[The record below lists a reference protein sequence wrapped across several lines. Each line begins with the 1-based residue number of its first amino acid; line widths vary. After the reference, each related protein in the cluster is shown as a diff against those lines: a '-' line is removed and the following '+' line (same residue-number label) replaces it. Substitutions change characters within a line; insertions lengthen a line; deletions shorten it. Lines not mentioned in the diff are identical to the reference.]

1 MGHTFFH
8 KARFVMP
15 KPTHFNRPPNESGTR
30 ESLSGVVERVTF
42 HNEDTG
48 FAVVRIQA
56 KGHRGLVTVVG
67 SIPAINP
74 GEWLVAEGTWVR
86 DRDHGLQMK
95 ADLLRSTPPTSLEG
109 IEKYLGS
116 GAIKGI
122 GPKYAKKL
130 IAKFGERIF
139 DIIED
144 SSIRLQEVEG
154 IGAERRK
161 RIKAAWNEQKAVREI
176 MVFLHSQGVTTGLAQ
191 RIYKLYGDKAIER
204 VRSNP
209 YRLAMDI
216 PNVGFQTADEIAQRV
231 GIPTDSLLRAEAGLT
246 HTLSEATGLGHCA
259 LPRQMLIETAT
270 QLLRIDQ
277 DLVEQSLARL
287 IDRQELQPDSIQG
300 EDLIFLPHLRKAE
313 LNVTE
318 RILRLATQPATYPP
332 IDLPKAIEWCE
343 KRTGK
348 TLAPQQRE
356 ALAQAVRSRV
366 MVITGGPGVGKTT
379 LVNSLLL
386 ILRAKSVRCV
396 LCAPTGRAAKRLT
409 ETTGLTA
416 STIHRLLEYSPAGGC
431 TFHPGNPLEGDL
443 FIVDETSMVDLPLM
457 SHLLSALPANA
468 SLVLVGDVDQL
479 PSVGPG
485 LVLSDLISSKK
496 IPVVRLTEIFRQAAD
511 SRIITSAHAI
521 NRGEL
526 PDLETINSESD
537 FFFIEREEPE
547 KIISTVIEMVKNRI
561 PARLGCNA
569 ITDVA
574 VLCPMNRNSL
584 GTREL
589 NTILQEAINPSRPG
603 ELRLEKFGW
612 RFQLRDKV
620 MQTRNNYDKEVFN
633 GDIGQVSAIH
643 ADDQILTVNFD
654 GKKVEY
660 EFGELD
666 ELSPAYAMTI
676 HKSQGSEFPAVIVP
690 IAMQQYL
697 LLQRNLL
704 YTAITRGKKMVVI
717 VGQKKA
723 LATAIRNEQIK
734 RRYTGLLFRLQ
745 QGE

>member
-1 MGHTFFH
+1 
-8 KARFVMP
+8 MP
-15 KPTHFNRPPNESGTR
+15 KPTHLNHPPASPDAR
-30 ESLSGVVERVTF
+30 ESVSGVVERVTF
-42 HNEDTG
+42 HNEETG
-48 FAVVRIQA
+48 FAVIKIQA
-56 KGHRGLVTVVG
+56 KGHRDLVTVVG
-67 SIPAINP
+67 SLPAVNP
-74 GEWLVAEGTWVR
+74 GEWLVAEGNWVR
-86 DRDHGLQMK
+86 DRDHGLQLK
-95 ADLLRSTPPTSLEG
+95 ADLLKCTPPTSLEG

-116 GAIKGI
+116 GSIKGI

-130 IAKFGERIF
+130 IAKFGDTIF
-139 DIIED
+139 EIIEN

-154 IGAERRK
+154 IGANRRK
-161 RIKAAWNEQKAVREI
+161 LIKAAWAEQKIVREI
-176 MVFLHSQGVTTGLAQ
+176 MVFLHTQGVTTGLAL
-191 RIYKLYGDKAIER
+191 RIYKLYGEKAIDL

-231 GIPTDSLLRAEAGLT
+231 GIPTDSLLRAGAGLA
-246 HTLSEATGLGHCA
+246 HTLSQATGMGHCA
-259 LPRQMLIETAT
+259 LPREMLVDTAT

-277 DLVEQSLARL
+277 SLVEQALTRM
-287 IDRQELQPDSIQG
+287 IERQELQPDPLNG
-300 EDLIFLPHLRKAE
+300 EDLIFLPHLHKAE
-313 LNVTE
+313 INVTD
-318 RILRLATQPATYPP
+318 RILRLASTPATYPP
-332 IDLPKAIEWCE
+332 IDLAKAIEWCQT
-343 KRTGK
+343 RTGK

-356 ALAQAVRSRV
+356 ALAQAIASRV

-416 STIHRLLEYSPAGGC
+416 STIHRLLEYAPNGGC
-431 TFHPGNPLEGDL
+431 KFHPGNPLEGDL
-443 FIVDETSMVDLPLM
+443 FIVDEMSMVDLPLM

-485 LVLSDLISSKK
+485 LVLSDLIASSKV
-496 IPVVRLTEIFRQAAD
+496 PVVRLTEIFRQAAN
-511 SRIITSAHAI
+511 SQIITSAHAI

-526 PDLETINSESD
+526 PDLETITSESD

-547 KIISTVIEMVKNRI
+547 KIISTIIEMVKNRI

-569 ITDVA
+569 VADIA

-589 NTILQEAINPSRPG
+589 NLLLQQAINPSRPG

-633 GDIGQVSAIH
+633 GDIGQVTHIH
-643 ADDQILTVNFD
+643 AEDQMLTVTFD
-654 GKKVEY
+654 SKKVDY

-690 IAMQQYL
+690 IAMQQFL

-723 LATAIRNEQIK
+723 FATAIQNQQIK
-734 RRYTGLLFRLQ
+734 RRFTGLLTRLVAGLAT
-745 QGE
+745 QG

>member
-1 MGHTFFH
+1 MRQPT
-8 KARFVMP
+8 P
-15 KPTHFNRPPNESGTR
+15 KSRPNPDSETR
-30 ESLSGVVERVTF
+30 ESLAGVVERVTF
-42 HNEDTG
+42 HNEETG
-48 FAVVRIQA
+48 FAVLRIQV
-56 KGHRGLVTVVG
+56 KGHRNLVTVVG
-67 SIPAINP
+67 SVPSVNP
-74 GEWLVAEGTWVR
+74 GEWLVAEGVWVR
-86 DRDHGLQMK
+86 DRDHGLQLK
-95 ADLLRSTPPTSLEG
+95 ADLLRCTPPTSLEG

-116 GAIKGI
+116 GTIKGI

-130 IAKFGERIF
+130 IAKFGENIF
-139 DIIED
+139 DIIEN

-154 IGAERRK
+154 IGAARRK
-161 RIKAAWNEQKAVREI
+161 TIKAAWSEQKAVREI
-176 MVFLHSQGVTTGLAQ
+176 MVFLHSQGVSTNLAL
-191 RIYKLYGDKAIER
+191 RIYKLYGEKAIER
-204 VRSNP
+204 VRTNP
-209 YRLAMDI
+209 YRLSLDI
-216 PNVGFQTADEIAQRV
+216 PNVGFQTADQIAQRV

-259 LPRQMLIETAT
+259 LPREMLVETAT
-270 QLLRIDQ
+270 QLLAIDQ
-277 DLVEQSLARL
+277 SLVEQALARM
-287 IDRQELQPDSIQG
+287 IERKDLQPDSLNG
-300 EDLIFLPHLRKAE
+300 EDLIFLPYLRKAE
-313 LNVTE
+313 VNITE
-318 RILRLATQPATYPP
+318 RILRLASTPAAYPP
-332 IDLPKAIEWCE
+332 IDLDKAIEWCQT
-343 KRTGK
+343 RTGK
-348 TLAPQQRE
+348 ILAAQQRE
-356 ALAQAVRSRV
+356 ALAKAVTSRILI
-366 MVITGGPGVGKTT
+366 ITGGPGVGKTT

-431 TFHPGNPLEGDL
+431 TFNPGNPLEGDL
-443 FIVDETSMVDLPLM
+443 FIVDETSMVDLSLM

-485 LVLSDLISSKK
+485 LVLADLIESGKV
-496 IPVVRLTEIFRQAAD
+496 PVVRLTEIFRQAAD

-526 PDLETINSESD
+526 PDLETAASESD

-547 KIISTVIEMVKNRI
+547 KIISTLIELVKNRI
-561 PARLGCNA
+561 PSRLGCNPV
-569 ITDVA
+569 TDIA

-589 NTILQEAINPSRPG
+589 NTLLQQAINPSRPG

-633 GDIGQVSAIH
+633 GDIGQVTGIDAEE
-643 ADDQILTVNFD
+643 QLLTVNYD
-654 GKKVEY
+654 GRKVDY

-666 ELSPAYAMTI
+666 ELAPAYAMTI
-676 HKSQGSEFPAVIVP
+676 HKSQGSEFPAIVVP

-717 VGQKKA
+717 IGQKKA
-723 LATAIRNEQIK
+723 LATAIHNQHIK
-734 RRYTGLLFRLQ
+734 RRFTGLLTRLLETQ
-745 QGE
+745 PA